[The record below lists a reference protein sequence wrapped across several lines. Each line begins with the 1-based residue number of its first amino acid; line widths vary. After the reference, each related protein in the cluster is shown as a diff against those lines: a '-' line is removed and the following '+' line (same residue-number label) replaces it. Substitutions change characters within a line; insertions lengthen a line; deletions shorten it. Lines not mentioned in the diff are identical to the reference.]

1 MPAGYTQIAVD
12 HISPE
17 DEMNA
22 AFDGSDDEDDV
33 DTHPTSAAQTPLL
46 SHARAHSQAS
56 HPLQEGHVPA
66 SAPPP
71 LQYTHNASGDY
82 DFDYDYPP
90 PPGSPPRPSALA
102 LPNNHGNTN
111 GEIPTF
117 NTVGPPQPTF
127 LRRALGTIL
136 PNHYG
141 RGYSRVNEGPI
152 GGGMQNDGVFANVT
166 AKPGGAAPVLGAQAD
181 GPNWTPEDSQKDGP
195 PSYSVA
201 QADAVPPYWE
211 TTVLAPSSAPGELI
225 VDGLA
230 TGSLFSFLWNLLVSM
245 SFQFVG
251 FLLTYLLHTTHA
263 GKYGSRAGLGV
274 TLIQYGFYLRAKSD
288 DDTNDAWGWAGDD
301 GHSSQPKPTFAT
313 AAEADKYYSTSPPGG
328 FNSTAMMR
336 NGTIAMGE
344 IAESVSA
351 ANDWLS
357 FFLMTIGWF
366 VLLTSLMGYWRV
378 KRWEHGVVR
387 ASAETAQS
395 RQPTEEEMAQDA
407 AILANIERVF
417 GLVTSR
423 ADQMRHDLALPPGWA
438 ETPGA
443 NRPSAQSRV

>member
-1 MPAGYTQIAVD
+1 MPAGYTPITVE

-22 AFDGSDDEDDV
+22 AFDNESDDEDM
-33 DTHPTSAAQTPLL
+33 HHASAAQTPLL
-46 SHARAHSQAS
+46 SHTRAQSQPS
-56 HPLQEGHVPA
+56 NQIGTTPPVPTA
-66 SAPPP
+66 
-71 LQYTHNASGDY
+71 QRTHNLSGDY
-82 DFDYDYPP
+82 DFEYDYPP

-102 LPNNHGNTN
+102 LPNNYGNTN
-111 GEIPTF
+111 GEIPAF
-117 NTVGPPQPTF
+117 ALAGPPQPTF
-127 LRRALGTIL
+127 FRRALGAIL
-136 PNHYG
+136 PNQYA
-141 RGYSRVNEGPI
+141 RGYSRVNDGPV

-181 GPNWTPEDSQKDGP
+181 GPNWTPEDAQNQGP

-211 TTVLAPSSAPGELI
+211 TTVLAPTSAPGELI

-274 TLIQYGFYLRAKSD
+274 TLIQYGFYLRAKN
-288 DDTNDAWGWAGDD
+288 DDTDDPWGWPNDD
-301 GHSSQPKPTFAT
+301 NHSSQAKPTT
-313 AAEADKYYSTSPPGG
+313 GEADKFYSTSPPVD
-328 FNSTAMMR
+328 FNSTAMMG
-336 NGTIAMGE
+336 NGTVPVTELVDGA
-344 IAESVSA
+344 A

-357 FFLMTIGWF
+357 FFLMTLGWF

-387 ASAETAQS
+387 ASAEATQS
-395 RQPTEEEMAQDA
+395 RQPTEEEMAHDA

-423 ADQMRHDLALPPGWA
+423 AEQVRHDLGLPSSWA
-438 ETPGA
+438 EAPGA
-443 NRPSAQSRV
+443 AARPLQNRA

>member
-1 MPAGYTQIAVD
+1 MPAGYTPIRVE

-22 AFDGSDDEDDV
+22 AFDNESEDEEDV
-33 DTHPTSAAQTPLL
+33 NSHHPSAVQTPLL
-46 SHARAHSQAS
+46 SHTRAQSQPSIQTSTPPIAAPTPQRTH
-56 HPLQEGHVPA
+56 HP
-66 SAPPP
+66 
-71 LQYTHNASGDY
+71 SGDY
-82 DFDYDYPP
+82 DFEYDYPP

-111 GEIPTF
+111 GEIPAF
-117 NTVGPPQPTF
+117 NAVGPPQPNF
-127 LRRALGTIL
+127 FRRALGTIL
-136 PNHYG
+136 PSHYG

-152 GGGMQNDGVFANVT
+152 GGGMQNDGVFANVS

-181 GPNWTPEDSQKDGP
+181 GPNWTPEDAQNQGP

-211 TTVLAPSSAPGELI
+211 TTVLAPTSVPGELI

-274 TLIQYGFYLRAKSD
+274 TLIQYGFYLRAKTDDSD
-288 DDTNDAWGWAGDD
+288 DPWGWPNDD
-301 GHSSQPKPTFAT
+301 NHATQAKPTFGT
-313 AAEADKYYSTSPPGG
+313 AAEADKFYSTSPPADLN
-328 FNSTAMMR
+328 NSTAMMG
-336 NGTIAMGE
+336 NGTMSMSEAADTG
-344 IAESVSA
+344 A

-395 RQPTEEEMAQDA
+395 RQPTEEEMAHDA

-423 ADQMRHDLALPPGWA
+423 AEQMRNDLGLPSNWA
-438 ETPGA
+438 EAPGTA
-443 NRPSAQSRV
+443 ARPTQSRV

>member
-1 MPAGYTQIAVD
+1 MPAGYTPITVE

-22 AFDGSDDEDDV
+22 AFDNESDDEEDM
-33 DTHPTSAAQTPLL
+33 HHSSAAQTPLL
-46 SHARAHSQAS
+46 SSHTRAQSQPSIHNGTTPPALLGQRTH
-56 HPLQEGHVPA
+56 HP
-66 SAPPP
+66 
-71 LQYTHNASGDY
+71 SGDY
-82 DFDYDYPP
+82 DFEYDYPP

-102 LPNNHGNTN
+102 LPNNYGNSN
-111 GEIPTF
+111 GEIPAFTA
-117 NTVGPPQPTF
+117 VGPPQPTF
-127 LRRALGTIL
+127 FRRALGAIL

-141 RGYSRVNEGPI
+141 RGYSRVSEGPV

-181 GPNWTPEDSQKDGP
+181 GPNWTPEDAQNQGP

-211 TTVLAPSSAPGELI
+211 TTVLAPTSAPGELI

-274 TLIQYGFYLRAKSD
+274 TLIQYGFYLRAKN
-288 DDTNDAWGWAGDD
+288 DDTDDPWGWPNDD
-301 GHSSQPKPTFAT
+301 SHSNQAKPTAGET
-313 AAEADKYYSTSPPGG
+313 DKFYSTSPPVDL
-328 FNSTAMMR
+328 NNTAMMG
-336 NGTIAMGE
+336 NGTMPVTEVVDA
-344 IAESVSA
+344 SA

-357 FFLMTIGWF
+357 FFLMTLGWF

-387 ASAETAQS
+387 ASAEATQS
-395 RQPTEEEMAQDA
+395 RQPTEEELAHDA

-417 GLVTSR
+417 GIVTSR
-423 ADQMRHDLALPPGWA
+423 AEQVRHDLGLPSNWA
-438 ETPGA
+438 EAPGA
-443 NRPSAQSRV
+443 TARPSQNRV